1 MFEDPQAVIA
11 AIAVVSLSILILARF
26 FRAYGSKRDFDSQI
40 GAGVTMLQTSD
51 AVIKRDQVAASMA
64 EYSQLFS
71 GKTGQASSSGLMASA
86 GELTNSESVAKRQ
99 EASGPALL
107 LYVCR

>member
-1 MFEDPQAVIA
+1 MFEGSEAVLA
-11 AIAVVSLSILILARF
+11 AIAVVGLSILILARF
-26 FRAYGSKRDFDSQI
+26 SSAFGSKRNFDSQI
-40 GAGVTMLQTSD
+40 GAGVNMLQTSD

-71 GKTGQASSSGLMASA
+71 GKTGQASSSGLIATA

-99 EASGPALL
+99 EASRPSVAALSA
-107 LYVCR
+107 